1 MTSYGVKTFDFI
13 APVNNILTNP
23 GGGPITVTITYT
35 VTDANGVQT
44 QTTQTVDVAE
54 AVPVPT
60 LTFSPD
66 NGGVP
71 DRDLVSVTEDA
82 TTITFH
88 IQTPS
93 S

>member
-1 MTSYGVKTFDFI
+1 M
-13 APVNNILTNP
+13 
-23 GGGPITVTITYT
+23 TITYT
-35 VTDANGVQT
+35 TRDAANNLTTQT
-44 QTTQTVDVAE
+44 QTFDVAE

>member
-1 MTSYGVKTFDFI
+1 MTSYGVKTFDLI
-13 APVNNILTNP
+13 APANP
-23 GGGPITVTITYT
+23 AGSGPLTVTITYT